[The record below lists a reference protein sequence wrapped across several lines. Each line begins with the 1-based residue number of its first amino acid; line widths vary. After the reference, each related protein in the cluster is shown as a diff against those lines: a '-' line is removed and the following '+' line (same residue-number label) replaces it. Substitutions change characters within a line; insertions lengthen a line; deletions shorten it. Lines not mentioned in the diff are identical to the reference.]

1 MGTLS
6 GGVGVGIV
14 AGSALLGAVITI
26 VLRREPGAVLGVFL
40 VLGTLIAGLAVRPR
54 SARLVIPA
62 PALSYVVA
70 ASVAGAIH
78 DRAAD
83 TSNTGL
89 LLHSGNWIATGFY
102 AMTIATVLAIVLT
115 GIRVY
120 VDYRSRPRRPGR
132 PARAGGAPGLV
143 QRRDATG
150 PQPGRLADDLDD
162 GTRPVSDG
170 TRPISPAGTAP
181 RRPLPGSGPY
191 SAAQPAVG
199 QPGNGQTATGPRA
212 PGQPGIGPAAT
223 GPRPPG
229 QPGAGPPGSGPQG
242 SRQYRPPRGDRYNFS
257 SGA

>member
-1 MGTLS
+1 MSDPRWRDADPPSRRPPYGEGAPDRHSSVRRPPRTDAPRTHGMDPSTRKMWVGDGDPRANTRRMQAPSELRGRRGPGAGGRPPNGGTMRGRNPRPRGPQARIGTLS

-14 AGSALLGAVITI
+14 AGSAVLGAVITI

-120 VDYRSRPRRPGR
+120 VDYRSRPRRPAGR
-132 PARAGGAPGLV
+132 PGRAGGAP
-143 QRRDATG
+143 
-150 PQPGRLADDLDD
+150 
-162 GTRPVSDG
+162 
-170 TRPISPAGTAP
+170 
-181 RRPLPGSGPY
+181 
-191 SAAQPAVG
+191 
-199 QPGNGQTATGPRA
+199 
-212 PGQPGIGPAAT
+212 
-223 GPRPPG
+223 
-229 QPGAGPPGSGPQG
+229 
-242 SRQYRPPRGDRYNFS
+242 
-257 SGA
+257 